1 MEIKLTHS
9 ESEEFF
15 YNALCNG
22 LSFVQGYGLELEY
35 DESEYAA
42 SRARLGEDNPAM
54 FMSAC
59 YEDILMQMLKD
70 GYSLTL
76 EDVEGDGENSA
87 TITLADVHQR
97 VSSVDAQDLMDMHN
111 GNDDACTADI
121 ILQTVFFNE
130 IIFG

>member
-1 MEIKLTHS
+1 MEIKLSNS
-9 ESEEFF
+9 ESEEYF

-22 LSFVQGYGLELEY
+22 LSYVQGHGLELAY
-35 DESEYAA
+35 DESEYTA
-42 SRARLGEDNPAM
+42 SRVRLGQDNPAM
-54 FMSAC
+54 FSIC

-97 VSSVDAQDLMDMHN
+97 VTLVDAQNLMDMHN
-111 GNDDACTADI
+111 GDDDACTADVI
-121 ILQTVFFNE
+121 IQTVFFNE
-130 IIFG
+130 VIFG